1 MEVAMFNFLK
11 RRFDPTIYKSP
22 ETTLVAVAFTGHGYV
37 PNFEEARY
45 FEIYAF
51 ENGRKKQK
59 QMFSVNQEGIHTD
72 DVIKQLARLKM
83 DVVIARNYGPRSLHR
98 LKSGGIR
105 TCVFDGGPG
114 AAIRAW
120 KQQRLKDM

>member
-1 MEVAMFNFLK
+1 MFNFLK
-11 RRFDPTIYKSP
+11 RRFDPTIYKTP
-22 ETTLVAVAFTGHGYV
+22 ETTLIAVAFTGHGYV

-51 ENGRKKQK
+51 EDGKKRQK

-72 DVIKQLARLKM
+72 DIMKQLDRLKI
-83 DVVIARNYGPRSLHR
+83 DVVIARNYGPRALHK
-98 LKSGGIR
+98 LKSYKIR

-114 AAIRAW
+114 AAIKAW
-120 KQQRLKDM
+120 KEQRLQVM